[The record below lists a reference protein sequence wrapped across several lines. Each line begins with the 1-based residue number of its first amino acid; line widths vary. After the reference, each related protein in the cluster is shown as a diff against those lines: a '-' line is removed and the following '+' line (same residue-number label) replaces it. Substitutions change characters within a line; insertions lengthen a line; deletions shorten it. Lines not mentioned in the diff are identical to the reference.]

1 MMQYDDAQFEQRK
14 NKLMV
19 GLHGATWRCIAYLL
33 QASCPTAANGLDHV
47 LTPLERPKGARSPIG
62 ILCHHAEVLI
72 FDPLP
77 IPLGGLRSTRACI
90 KRHRTPCFDQSLIF
104 QDRVVLRSLA
114 FPSFCLRLL
123 IRFRFDLLQF
133 FLTTMIVHAALRF
146 IVVECGERGLINVN
160 GVGVQQVHELD
171 SCIVRTTA
179 IVNDNKSRATAN
191 GEKQRKLK
199 GRRGIPS
206 GHLVKHLACSGS
218 SAVERHR
225 RGTSCKG
232 RGGG

>member
-1 MMQYDDAQFEQRK
+1 M
-14 NKLMV
+14 
-19 GLHGATWRCIAYLL
+19 L
-33 QASCPTAANGLDHV
+33 QASCPTAAHRLDI
-47 LTPLERPKGARSPIG
+47 LPTPLKRPKCAWSPIG

-133 FLTTMIVHAALRF
+133 VRTTMIIHAALRF
-146 IVVECGERGLINVN
+146 IVVEWFERGLINVN
-160 GVGVQQVHELD
+160 RVRVQQVHELGC
-171 SCIVRTTA
+171 CIVRTTA
-179 IVNDNKSRATAN
+179 IVNDNKSRAIAKWRKAKKIERAEEAYLPAISSNTSLAGGAAPLN
-191 GEKQRKLK
+191 GIAGPR
-199 GRRGIPS
+199 P
-206 GHLVKHLACSGS
+206 C
-218 SAVERHR
+218 
-225 RGTSCKG
+225 
-232 RGGG
+232 GGME